1 MTDDEWSP
9 GRFVHLHNPN
19 EHSALA
25 GIAPLTDAAAAAA
38 ADGQPAMAITD
49 HGTLAGTAAFV
60 RVAKAAGVKP
70 VLGIEAYTA
79 IGSRLE
85 RNALAVLDDDP
96 EADADADAR
105 GKRGPRTKIGRAHV

>member
-1 MTDDEWSP
+1 MTDDKRTA
-9 GRFVHLHNPN
+9 GRFVHLHNHT
-19 EHSALA
+19 EYSALD
-25 GIAPLTDAAAAAA
+25 GIARITDAAAAAA

-60 RVAKAAGVKP
+60 RVAEAAGVKP

-105 GKRGPRTKIGRAHV
+105 